1 MTAMIHVKVDDT
13 WHVQHEDR
21 TNCNHTVP
29 FGSEWTHDEPSDD
42 LCGECYPAPEM
53 QPIAA
58 EDEERLGSLK
68 KDELKARATALGL
81 ESDGTK
87 AELIERLENAPD
99 DILQPEPTTTILPP
113 PDEAA

>member
-21 TNCNHTVP
+21 TNCNQTVP
-29 FGSEWTHDEPSDD
+29 FGSEWTHDEPTDD

-53 QPIAA
+53 EPIIEA
-58 EDEERLGSLK
+58 DEKPLAKLK
-68 KDELKARATALGL
+68 KDELKA
-81 ESDGTK
+81 K
-87 AELIERLENAPD
+87 AAELRLDTGGDKADLIERLKDVPAD
-99 DILQPEPTTTILPP
+99 AQQPEPTTTVLPP